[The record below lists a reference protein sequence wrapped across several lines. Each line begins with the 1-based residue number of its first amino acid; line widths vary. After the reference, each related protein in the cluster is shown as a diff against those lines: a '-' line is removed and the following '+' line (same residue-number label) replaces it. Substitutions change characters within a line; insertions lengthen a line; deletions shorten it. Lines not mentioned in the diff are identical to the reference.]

1 MTGRYLRHDMIDW
14 FDQAIVSQ
22 SKAIV
27 IGAGAVGNEVIKSL
41 VLLGVGQIHVCDF
54 DLIEIHNLT
63 RSVLFREEDVGQPKA
78 QVACERAKQLDP
90 NVHITFTYGDFWDDL
105 SLSQIKH
112 FDAVYCCVDN
122 FEARIRSNLLCRLAG
137 VDLINVGI
145 DSRACVVEVFPLSAG
160 SNVACYE
167 CHLPHSVYQRLS
179 QRYSCGHLKKVSFIE
194 KKIPTT
200 IVTSSIAASFAC
212 SEGLRLAIEG
222 GAKEASRIFVD
233 TINGTS
239 SKITMDKNAEC
250 ACCSRIEN
258 KVNTFAAQP
267 MISDEAQG
275 LDGAIQIIASDPILV
290 GYRIGETYT
299 SVFRKASEFD
309 SDFPAQVSDDPG
321 AVDLDIRDSFTAE
334 ELIRAAGGIP
344 MPCKFVMANVDNCTL
359 VLEFMKEEI

>member
-1 MTGRYLRHDMIDW
+1 MTERYLRHDMIDW
-14 FDQAIVSQ
+14 FDQAKVSQ

-27 IGAGAVGNEVIKSL
+27 IGAGAVGNEVIKNL
-41 VLLGVGQIHVCDF
+41 VLLGIGQIHVFDF

-63 RSVLFREEDVGQPKA
+63 RSVLFREEDVGEPKA
-78 QVACERAKQLDP
+78 KVACERARQLDP
-90 NVHITFTYGDFWDDL
+90 NVTITFTYGDFWDEL
-105 SLSQIKH
+105 SLSQIRN
-112 FDAVYCCVDN
+112 FDTVYCCVDN

-160 SNVACYE
+160 AHVACYE

-222 GAKEASRIFVD
+222 EAKEAARIFVD

-239 SKITMDKNAEC
+239 NKITMDKNAEC
-250 ACCSRIEN
+250 ACCAQISG
-258 KVNTFAAQP
+258 KVNIFPAQP
-267 MISDEAQG
+267 SISEDIKG
-275 LDGAIQIIASDPILV
+275 LDQAMRLIASDPILV
-290 GYRIGETYT
+290 GYRIGEAYK
-299 SVFRKASEFD
+299 SVFRRASEFN

-321 AVDLDIRDSFTAE
+321 AVDLDIRDSFTPD
-334 ELIRAAGGIP
+334 ELVSAAGRMP
-344 MPCKFVMANVDNCTL
+344 MPCKFVMANVDDCTL
-359 VLEFMKEEI
+359 VLEFVREEI